1 MSCRRESLGPRT
13 QPHILWV
20 LAVGALRST
29 LHPPQGG
36 ACPFGALQLSPVP
49 ASSSEPHLGPEG
61 ARAPSCGHLLEQ
73 PLAGFPLS
81 GSAVPGAALSGAQR
95 TVGSPSPTLSRERPR
110 RALPRGLS
118 LLLSLSVSLSLSLA
132 LSVSRSQGLS
142 GCRGQPPPG
151 LALETLLSTSTRAC
165 QPASFWI
172 EPCPQVWRKMGVCE
186 DGTSMS
192 VCLFPL

>member
-95 TVGSPSPTLSRERPR
+95 TVGSPSPPLSGKTKKGPATWQLTLALSRSHSRSR
-110 RALPRGLS
+110 
-118 LLLSLSVSLSLSLA
+118 SLSLSRPFG
-132 LSVSRSQGLS
+132 VQR
-142 GCRGQPPPG
+142 P
-151 LALETLLSTSTRAC
+151 TSTRPRSGNPSLHIHQGVPAC
-165 QPASFWI
+165 FLLDRALPTGM
-172 EPCPQVWRKMGVCE
+172 EE
-186 DGTSMS
+186 DGC
-192 VCLFPL
+192 V

>member
-110 RALPRGLS
+110 RARPRRC
-118 LLLSLSVSLSLSLA
+118 SLSRSRALSLSLSLT
-132 LSVSRSQGLS
+132 LSRSLCLSLSRPFGVQRPTSTGPRPGNPSLHIRQGLPA
-142 GCRGQPPPG
+142 CFLLDR
-151 LALETLLSTSTRAC
+151 ALPTGME
-165 QPASFWI
+165 
-172 EPCPQVWRKMGVCE
+172 E
-186 DGTSMS
+186 DGC
-192 VCLFPL
+192 V

>member
-95 TVGSPSPTLSRERPR
+95 TVGSPSPPALRKDQEGPCHVATRS
-110 RALPRGLS
+110 RAL
-118 LLLSLSVSLSLSLA
+118 SLSLSLA
-132 LSVSRSQGLS
+132 LALSRSQGLS

-151 LALETLLSTSTRAC
+151 LALETLLSTSARAC

>member
-95 TVGSPSPTLSRERPR
+95 TVGSPSPPLSGKTKKGP
-110 RALPRGLS
+110 ATWQLA
-118 LLLSLSVSLSLSLA
+118 LA
-132 LSVSRSQGLS
+132 LSGSQGLS

-151 LALETLLSTSTRAC
+151 LALATLLSTSARAC

-172 EPCPQVWRKMGVCE
+172 EPCPQVWRKMGACE